1 VHGRVGRWAAPA
13 VLGRTGLP
21 AGRGRPGCRN
31 PASKPLPED
40 AGRLLERLR
49 AAPSPAGFAEWSA
62 WRIGH
67 MTGKPWTQWQRAF
80 SKAVAGCWQPNQ
92 LAWLNVVPARTVNDS
107 APNAA
112 LCDHGRRVHLAPM
125 LTEVLQ
131 PAAVITRY
139 TAAADAVSTIP
150 GPWQD
155 SGVFAING
163 RTASTSHTSQINQA
177 LRERGLC
184 DAAPA
189 TAPASVASPR
199 PPRGEPRQPTATRGA
214 GTGLAALRDGLLALT
229 AASGHPT
236 VTKPSYTAIGDAP
249 VWAFIEQ
256 RADAVLVK
264 FRVAPPYRSAEA
276 ISVRLVEAGATAH
289 VGEVRS
295 RPGSTRLFV
304 RVRGPVDLAALQAEL
319 PALWRDYS
327 LLR

>member
-1 VHGRVGRWAAPA
+1 VA
-13 VLGRTGLP
+13 
-21 AGRGRPGCRN
+21 RN
-31 PASKPLPED
+31 PASKPLPEN
-40 AGRLLERLR
+40 AAQLLERLR

-67 MTGKPWTQWQRAF
+67 MTGTPWTQWQRAF
-80 SKAVAGCWQPNQ
+80 SRAVAGCWQPNQ
-92 LAWLNVVPARTVNDS
+92 LAWLNLVPARTVNDR

-139 TAAADAVSTIP
+139 RAAADAVSTIP
-150 GPWQD
+150 GLWQAG
-155 SGVFAING
+155 GVLAING
-163 RTASTSHTSQINQA
+163 RTASTSHTSRVNQT
-177 LRERGLC
+177 LRDRGLC

-189 TAPASVASPR
+189 TAPASMAIPRPARDGPR
-199 PPRGEPRQPTATRGA
+199 PPNPGQRA
-214 GTGLAALRDGLLALT
+214 GTGLATLRGGLLAALA
-229 AASGHPT
+229 AASGHPP
-236 VTKPSYTAIGDAP
+236 VAKPSYTTIGDAP

-276 ISVRLVEAGATAH
+276 ISGRLVEAGATAH

-295 RPGSTRLFV
+295 APGSTRLFV
-304 RVRGPVDLAALQAEL
+304 RVRTPGDLAALQAEL
-319 PALWRDYS
+319 PALWRDYR